1 VISREKITAMTF
13 RVLSG
18 VRFASCVLIFAAL
31 AMAFGCRG
39 YDPIVWK
46 KDIPSPDGAWIATA
60 RTDQWGGFG
69 SAWVETTVS
78 VRRVNGT
85 VNRGK
90 PFDIFSY
97 PGGGMVPK
105 TYVLSDDNADKN
117 LQMTWVSPTH
127 LQICHRSAIEPD
139 LEVVRLADL
148 DISFQLNSAQP

>member
-1 VISREKITAMTF
+1 MTF